1 MANSIGAYQA
11 HRIMEGEVDPLEMG
25 TELGTRP
32 GVGGYDVAKVGFR
45 SEPFDLVTFC
55 DYASES
61 DMTMAQALAKGQ
73 VGRIVTVVDAMGR
86 SWGLVLVRRVSKPRR
101 QRYLAAA
108 GGATAGLYG
117 LTLRWLCQAV

>member
-11 HRIMEGEVDPLEMG
+11 HRILEGEVDALEMG

-32 GVGGYDVAKVGFR
+32 GVSGYDVTKVGFR

-55 DYASES
+55 DYDSES
-61 DMTMAQALAKGQ
+61 DMTTAQAVAKGQ
-73 VGRIVTVVDAMGR
+73 SGRIVTVVDAMNR
-86 SWGLVLVRRVSKPRR
+86 SWGLVLVRKVMPVRR

-117 LTLRWLCQAV
+117 LTLRWRCQAV